1 MIVRRR
7 FEFQAAHCLP
17 DHAGKCRNVHGHS
30 YRLDVS
36 VERPVDAKSG
46 MAIEFADVKAVVLE
60 RVVLPLD
67 HSLLN
72 DTVENPTT
80 ERMCLWIWRRLID
93 GLPGLTEIELHETEK
108 CSVVYRGD

>member
-30 YRLDVS
+30 YKLVVA
-36 VERPVDAKSG
+36 VERPVDPATG
-46 MAIEFADVKAVVLE
+46 MSIEFADVKSVVLE
-60 RVVLPLD
+60 RVVEPLD

-72 DTVENPTT
+72 DSVDNPTT
-80 ERMCLWIWRRLID
+80 ERMCLWIWRRIAERLE
-93 GLPGLTEIELHETEK
+93 GLVEIELHETEK

>member
-17 DHAGKCRNVHGHS
+17 EHPGKCKQVHGHS
-30 YRLDVS
+30 YKLV
-36 VERPVDAKSG
+36 VAVKRPVDPASG

-60 RVVLPLD
+60 RVVRPLD
-67 HSLLN
+67 HTLLN
-72 DTVENPTT
+72 DTVDNPTT
-80 ERMCLWIWRRLID
+80 ERMCLWIWQRLAD
-93 GLPGLTEIELHETEK
+93 ELPGLNEIELHETDK